1 MSEGGRTF
9 KEKIAIDITKGTE
22 TFLIFLKK
30 KKSLLP
36 TSRKGL
42 LSFIYYV
49 FSRFFCTRLL
59 LLFFKV

>member
-30 KKSLLP
+30 KKSFEP
-36 TSRKGL
+36 TSRIRTSFLYL
-42 LSFIYYV
+42 LCV
-49 FSRFFCTRLL
+49 F
-59 LLFFKV
+59 

>member
-30 KKSLLP
+30 KKKAFY
-36 TSRKGL
+36 RQ
-42 LSFIYYV
+42 V
-49 FSRFFCTRLL
+49 
-59 LLFFKV
+59 V

>member
-30 KKSLLP
+30 KKAFY
-36 TSRKGL
+36 RQ
-42 LSFIYYV
+42 V
-49 FSRFFCTRLL
+49 
-59 LLFFKV
+59 V